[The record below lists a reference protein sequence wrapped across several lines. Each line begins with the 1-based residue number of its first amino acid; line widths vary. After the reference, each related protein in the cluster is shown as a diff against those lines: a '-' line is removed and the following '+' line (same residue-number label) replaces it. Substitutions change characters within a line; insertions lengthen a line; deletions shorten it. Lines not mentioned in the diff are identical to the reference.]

1 MSETAELIKRIEMAI
16 EGSPPYHYMMLM
28 KDPVPAYALSVA
40 DVRALIAMICQR
52 AECIAAREKK

>member
-16 EGSPPYHYMMLM
+16 EGSPPYHYVMLM

-40 DVRALIAMICQR
+40 DVRALIALV
-52 AECIAAREKK
+52 REKK